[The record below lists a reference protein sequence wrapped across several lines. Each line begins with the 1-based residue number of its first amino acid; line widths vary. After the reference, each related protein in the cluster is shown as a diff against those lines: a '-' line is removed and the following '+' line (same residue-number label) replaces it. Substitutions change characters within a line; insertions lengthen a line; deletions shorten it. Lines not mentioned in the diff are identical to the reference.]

1 MAKNSLRAYNREIEN
16 LIERGQ
22 TEEAIAHCKYI
33 LKQYPKHLD
42 TYRLLGKTYL
52 ESQRYSE
59 AADILQRVLSSIP
72 DDFVS
77 QLGMSIIREDEGNL
91 DAAIWHMERAFEV
104 QPANTAIQDE
114 LRRLY
119 GRRDGVEPP
128 KVRLTRGALVR
139 MYARGELFTQAISE
153 ARAAVAEDPQRIDLE
168 IILARMYYLA
178 GHKVEATEVCSRLVS
193 KLPYCLE
200 ANRILTDILPSTSRA
215 EDAKTFQ
222 QNLNALDP
230 YAAFISPAAP
240 TSDQVPDQAV
250 LLERLD
256 WTPSADGEEPPV
268 WTRTAGVEYKQ
279 ETSDLPDWLDTLA
292 PSALT
297 SAPRSEPPTPPFEET
312 IDFSS
317 PIPKADA
324 AEIPEWMRE
333 AGWSESSG
341 EVKEEPA
348 SVFDLA
354 GEDREELAEAE
365 LPSWLKDMAPP
376 EEDEQVTAEEQA
388 RLDLLDSI
396 LPPES
401 PVQTP
406 SAEEEA
412 LSDALMDE
420 ETVPEDSTQTTSD
433 VPQWLSDIDIVED
446 STIYRTGRTGA
457 LPKWLEDELTS
468 DEAEAEEL
476 PDEDLPEWLRSSNQ
490 DKTTI
495 TPETTLEPTS
505 ESEGD
510 EEEMAGIAWLES
522 LAENQGV
529 DRETILTAPEDPLE
543 SPPDWVIQET
553 EEQQDQLVPGPF
565 DVVPDAAAPIDEQN
579 LPLEELSSNEIP
591 GSVEEKAVYA
601 ADLQIEELQIEDL
614 KQSEEEILP
623 AISEASDSTGQVSDE
638 VYETTTAEEQSADLS
653 DIDTMETP
661 APAAPSDEV
670 EDIDAALAWLES
682 LAVNQGA
689 DEETLSVRPEDRL
702 ESPPEWVREE
712 MLTSAQD
719 LDEVEPEVADE
730 RLIADEETFVEAA
743 FEIEAAELPIDQ
755 IEIPE
760 TPAADM
766 DEDAAFAWL
775 ESLAARQG
783 AEEETLLTTPDN
795 RAENPPEWV
804 YEQTGEPAD
813 LVEPDAAEKAADSSM
828 TEEIP
833 SWVDEIAQGEAEE
846 TLETAAEAE
855 TETVDWFAELPAETP
870 AAAAELELQE
880 PPVGSLE
887 PATEEPEAVLDWMA
901 ELETEEDLLET
912 AEPSIEPEG
921 ELFIEE
927 EMPQPV
933 PDEAAEAL
941 EEGLPAIEEPAEED
955 ITKPVA
961 IYPPV
966 SKSQEEET
974 RVEPSNEPETTDFEI
989 PSEELVLPISIK
1001 AEQPEDIGFLDEEPQ
1016 ETPAPTTADMLEA
1029 HAQGEEEIMSEASE
1043 YETSV
1048 SFEAE
1053 SSEAAEITEPDLAE
1067 VTAPELIDETP
1078 AEIEEERLPDVSQ
1091 EAVVEQL
1098 LSDDLPQT
1106 TRQQAFTLLDAGKIE
1121 AAIAQYNQV
1130 IESGELLDN
1139 VIEDL
1144 RKALDRYPVDI
1155 SIWQTLGDAYLRN
1168 DQVQEALD
1176 SYTKAEELLR

>member
-193 KLPYCLE
+193 KLPYCFE

-230 YAAFISPAAP
+230 YTAFISPAAP

-256 WTPSADGEEPPV
+256 WTPSADGEEPPA
-268 WTRTAGVEYKQ
+268 WTRTAGVEFKQ

-312 IDFSS
+312 FDFSS

-333 AGWSESSG
+333 AGWSDSSG

-365 LPSWLKDMAPP
+365 LPSWLKDMAPQ
-376 EEDEQVTAEEQA
+376 EEDEQITAEEQA

-401 PVQTP
+401 LVETP
-406 SAEEEA
+406 SAEEGA
-412 LSDALMDE
+412 LNDALMDE
-420 ETVPEDSTQTTSD
+420 ETAPEDSTQPASD
-433 VPQWLSDIDIVED
+433 VPQWLSDIDIVEE

-468 DEAEAEEL
+468 DEVEAEEL
-476 PDEDLPEWLRSSNQ
+476 PDEDLPEWLRSTEQ
-490 DKTTI
+490 DNTTT

-505 ESEGD
+505 ETAGD

-529 DRETILTAPEDPLE
+529 DRETLFIAPEDPLE

-553 EEQQDQLVPGPF
+553 DEQQEPLVPGPF
-565 DVVPDAAAPIDEQN
+565 DLVPDAAAPVEEQIW
-579 LPLEELSSNEIP
+579 PAEEFSSNEIP
-591 GSVEEKAVYA
+591 GSVEENAVYA

-614 KQSEEEILP
+614 NQMEEDILP
-623 AISEASDSTGQVSDE
+623 AISEASDSTGLVSDE
-638 VYETTTAEEQSADLS
+638 VIEPTTIEEQSADLS
-653 DIDTMETP
+653 DIDTMETTV
-661 APAAPSDEV
+661 PAAPSDEV

-682 LAVNQGA
+682 LAQKQGA

-730 RLIADEETFVEAA
+730 RLIAAEEA
-743 FEIEAAELPIDQ
+743 FIETPSEIEAPEQPIQ
-755 IEIPE
+755 IETLE

-783 AEEETLLTTPDN
+783 AEEETLLTAPDD

-813 LVEPDAAEKAADSSM
+813 LVEAEAAEKPADTSIS
-828 TEEIP
+828 EETPAWI
-833 SWVDEIAQGEAEE
+833 DEIAHDEVEE
-846 TLETAAEAE
+846 TVETVTERE
-855 TETVDWFAELPAETP
+855 TETIDWFAELPAEIIDSP
-870 AAAAELELQE
+870 AEFEPQE
-880 PPVGSLE
+880 PSVASLE
-887 PATEEPEAVLDWMA
+887 PVNEEPETVLDWMA
-901 ELETEEDLLET
+901 ELKSDADVLET

-927 EMPQPV
+927 EMPQPA
-933 PDEAAEAL
+933 PDVAAEAL
-941 EEGLPAIEEPAEED
+941 EEGLPAFEEPAEED
-955 ITKPVA
+955 ITKPVR

-966 SKSQEEET
+966 SESEEET
-974 RVEPSNEPETTDFEI
+974 LVKPSIEPEMEDFEI
-989 PSEELVLPISIK
+989 SSEELVPQISIE
-1001 AEQPEDIGFLDEEPQ
+1001 AEQPDGTGVMEEEPQ
-1016 ETPAPTTADMLEA
+1016 ETTAASSAELVENEAPGEA
-1029 HAQGEEEIMSEASE
+1029 EIMSEASE
-1043 YETSV
+1043 SETPL
-1048 SFEAE
+1048 SFETE
-1053 SSEAAEITEPDLAE
+1053 SPEAAEITEPELAE
-1067 VTAPELIDETP
+1067 GTAPEWIDETP
-1078 AEIEEERLPDVSQ
+1078 MEMEEDRLPDVAQ
-1091 EAVVEQL
+1091 EAVAEQL

-1106 TRQQAFTLLDAGKIE
+1106 VREQAFTLLDAGKIE
-1121 AAIAQYNQV
+1121 AAIVQYNQI
-1130 IESGELLDN
+1130 IESGELLDI